1 MNNFLNMSIDD
12 LLKLQQDLKKIN
24 EYDKVLEDRN
34 DIDLFKENIEYFEEI
49 GYDIQNKLEE
59 LLPSDDRFFYFQHN
73 NI

>member
-59 LLPSDDRFFYFQHN
+59 LLPSDDN
-73 NI
+73 D

>member
-1 MNNFLNMSIDD
+1 MDNFLNMSIDD

-59 LLPSDDRFFYFQHN
+59 LLPGDDDN
-73 NI
+73 DDD

>member
-1 MNNFLNMSIDD
+1 MDNFLNMSIDD

-59 LLPSDDRFFYFQHN
+59 LLPSDDN
-73 NI
+73 D

>member
-1 MNNFLNMSIDD
+1 MSIDD

-59 LLPSDDRFFYFQHN
+59 LLPSDDN
-73 NI
+73 D

>member
-1 MNNFLNMSIDD
+1 MDDFLNMSIDD

-49 GYDIQNKLEE
+49 GYDIQNKLDE
-59 LLPSDDRFFYFQHN
+59 LLPSDDN
-73 NI
+73 D